1 MGNAVVVP
9 AAITVSD
16 GNGGNNYSVTY
27 INYTAGTIN
36 PKALTVSGLTA
47 LGKVYDGTND
57 ATLSGT
63 AAFLSHGE
71 PARERAATANLLTW
85 TRLSPGNYATGTFA
99 NPYVGTNKPVTSYVT
114 VTGTGSGNYTATQ
127 PSLTANITNLVVG
140 VDRQQEL
147 RRHGSHSG
155 RQT

>member
-1 MGNAVVVP
+1 MFRAR
-9 AAITVSD
+9 ISVSD

-27 INYTAGTIN
+27 NNYTAGTIN

-47 LGKVYDGTND
+47 LGKVYDGTTN

-63 AAFLSHGE
+63 AAFLTPRE
-71 PARERAATANLLTW
+71 PARDERRRQALNVDSV
-85 TRLSPGNYATGTFA
+85 SPGNYATGTFA

-127 PSLTANITNLVVG
+127 PSLTANITNLVV
-140 VDRQQEL
+140 EL
-147 RRHGSHSG
+147 TGSKNYDGTTTVAAGNLS
-155 RQT
+155 